1 MGGRSRQREER
12 QISSPGMLCCYREKN
27 VFFVIIDKGK
37 DEVSIMPD
45 AVITERS
52 FLYSE
57 SLESHS

>member
-1 MGGRSRQREER
+1 
-12 QISSPGMLCCYREKN
+12 MLCCYREKN